1 MCHIIKKSITGG
13 ASVYMWHEGSHRSDV
28 YWFRAKLEWG
38 KGEQDYDPFKGGG
51 FIQIFVMR
59 VFNLTFQGGNQL
71 YIEILTLRT
80 IVCFG
85 KV

>member
-1 MCHIIKKSITGG
+1 
-13 ASVYMWHEGSHRSDV
+13 MWHEGSHSSS
-28 YWFRAKLEWG
+28 
-38 KGEQDYDPFKGGG
+38 EQSWNGGRESRIMIPLGGG